1 MAENVSVYVGSDV
14 MLPNSNWRGLF
25 RYWETS
31 LESVSRLG
39 VKYGTSGTTS

>member
-1 MAENVSVYVGSDV
+1 MAENVSVYVGSVV
-14 MLPNSNWRGLF
+14 MVTNNWRGLF

-31 LESVSRLG
+31 LKSVSRLG

>member
-1 MAENVSVYVGSDV
+1 MAENVSVYVGTVV
-14 MLPNSNWRGLF
+14 MLPHNWRGLF

-31 LESVSRLG
+31 LESVSQLG